1 MVSPSECSSQIVHPH
16 PATIFNCQPP
26 AVPPPLDVVCLPAG
40 GNWIAS
46 AQDMRGRV
54 YIIDQAGDLYYDSG
68 NPDIGIYAV
77 RGGGD

>member
-1 MVSPSECSSQIVHPH
+1 MVCALCRVL
-16 PATIFNCQPP
+16 AL
-26 AVPPPLDVVCLPAG
+26 VAG
-40 GNWIAS
+40 GNWIAA

-77 RGGGD
+77 SDTGRAAAVLEASERG

>member
-1 MVSPSECSSQIVHPH
+1 LCALSWWRC
-16 PATIFNCQPP
+16 
-26 AVPPPLDVVCLPAG
+26 AG
-40 GNWIAS
+40 GNWVAA

-77 RGGGD
+77 SDVGLAAGLFEHPPSRGGVVNSGGDGHGLALS